1 MLFLKWL
8 GQVLLPNRRSHLLTK
23 MCNCARSL
31 EALRADAYEL
41 VPPGVR
47 ELVKLEVIDKTRWRC
62 SLGPPL
68 PQADDTAAILKDL
81 PLCLSGSLQET
92 YVPVEG

>member
-1 MLFLKWL
+1 MVGPHVGFSQEKPPQTGWELFLL
-8 GQVLLPNRRSHLLTK
+8 LLTY

-47 ELVKLEVIDKTRWRC
+47 ELVKLEVIVKTR
-62 SLGPPL
+62 
-68 PQADDTAAILKDL
+68 
-81 PLCLSGSLQET
+81 
-92 YVPVEG
+92 

>member
-1 MLFLKWL
+1 MATLVLFLKWL

-47 ELVKLEVIDKTRWRC
+47 ELVKLEVIVKTR
-62 SLGPPL
+62 
-68 PQADDTAAILKDL
+68 
-81 PLCLSGSLQET
+81 
-92 YVPVEG
+92 

>member
-1 MLFLKWL
+1 MVGHTL
-8 GQVLLPNRRSHLLTK
+8 VPNRRGHLKPGGSSSSFTY

-47 ELVKLEVIDKTRWRC
+47 ELVKLEVIVKTR
-62 SLGPPL
+62 
-68 PQADDTAAILKDL
+68 
-81 PLCLSGSLQET
+81 
-92 YVPVEG
+92 